1 MYMQD
6 MEYNAGRATQLLSVM
21 AHKQRLMLLCRL
33 VEGEASV
40 NTLTACLGLRQSTVS
55 QHLAK
60 LREAG
65 IVSPRRDGQ
74 TIHYSLAGR
83 EARAVLETLYG
94 LYCAGGADQP
104 AQESGGD

>member
-1 MYMQD
+1 
-6 MEYNAGRATQLLSVM
+6 M
-21 AHKQRLMLLCRL
+21 ANKQRLMLLCRL

-40 NTLTACLGLRQSTVS
+40 NVLTTSLGLRQSTVS

-65 IVSPRRDGQ
+65 IVRPRRDGQ
-74 TIHYSLAGR
+74 TIHYSLAGP

-94 LYCAGGADQP
+94 LFCAGNEDAGPELRELQSP
-104 AQESGGD
+104 